1 VIIIYRDKQKNSE
14 IMEIYSLQ
22 VDTLQSSV
30 TLKNLIYE
38 SIKVSKLTNSKF
50 RIEVDIP
57 NHDPN
62 GPNVFQ
68 WIRRVRR

>member
-1 VIIIYRDKQKNSE
+1 
-14 IMEIYSLQ
+14 MEIYSLQ

-50 RIEVDIP
+50 RIEVDIQ

-62 GPNVFQ
+62 
-68 WIRRVRR
+68 